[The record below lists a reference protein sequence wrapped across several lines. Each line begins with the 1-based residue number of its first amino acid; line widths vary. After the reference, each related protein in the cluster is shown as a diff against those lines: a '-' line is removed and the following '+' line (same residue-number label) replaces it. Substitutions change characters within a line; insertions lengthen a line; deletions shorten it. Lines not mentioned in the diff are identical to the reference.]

1 MPFTVTMPKL
11 SPTMEEGSVVAWRKA
26 VGDRVEAGEV
36 LMEVAT
42 DKATVEFEALDEGWL
57 RLQLVKEGETLRVGD
72 PIAVFTESADEA
84 LKEYKP
90 EGVPRPAEEP
100 EKEEVKERPQA
111 PAAVAPV
118 KGGMAEPAMVP
129 LPPLEEYHF
138 PAAREGGERILAS
151 PLARKLAKERGLDL
165 SSVEGSGPN
174 RRVVAADLERAQPA
188 GLVSFSRS
196 EQPTTA
202 PGSYH
207 EEPLSPMRKVV
218 GHRLQSAKSFIPHFY
233 LSQEVD
239 AEPMVALRSQL
250 VHYGLKPSFND
261 LIIRATALALRQH
274 PEINS
279 GFNNQNQTI
288 IRYETIDIAIA
299 VTVEG
304 GLITPII
311 RHADFK
317 NIGQISVE
325 AKELASRARL
335 GKLAPHEYQG
345 GSFTL
350 SNLGMF
356 AVSEFIAVVN
366 PPQAAILAIGGIVDQ
381 PVVSNGAVVA
391 GKRLKITLS
400 SDHRVIDGVDA
411 ARFLQTVRSFLEKP
425 AGLLV

>member
-72 PIAVFTESADEA
+72 PIAVFTESADED
-84 LKEYKP
+84 LKGYKP
-90 EGVPRPAEEP
+90 EGVARPAEA
-100 EKEEVKERPQA
+100 KEEKPKERAEAA
-111 PAAVAPV
+111 PAVAAPV
-118 KGGMAEPAMVP
+118 KSGMAEPAMVP

-138 PAAREGGERILAS
+138 PTAREGGERILAS
-151 PLARKLAKERGLDL
+151 PLARKLAQERGLDL

-188 GLVSFSRS
+188 GLVSFGRS
-196 EQPTTA
+196 EQPTIA

-218 GHRLQSAKSFIPHFY
+218 GQRLQSAKSFIPHFY

-239 AEPMVALRSQL
+239 AEPMVALRGQL
-250 VHYGLKPSFND
+250 THYGLKPSFND
-261 LIIRATALALRQH
+261 LIVRATALALRQH

-288 IRYETIDIAIA
+288 VRYETIDIAIA

-317 NIGQISVE
+317 NIGQISAE
-325 AKELASRARL
+325 AKELAGRARR

-356 AVSEFIAVVN
+356 SVSEFVAVIN

-381 PVVSNGAVVA
+381 PVVSNGAVVP

-411 ARFLQTVRSFLEKP
+411 ARFLQTVRGFLEKP
-425 AGLLV
+425 AGLLI

>member
-57 RLQLVKEGETLRVGD
+57 RLQLVKEGETVRVGD
-72 PIAVFTESADEA
+72 PIAVFTESADEE
-84 LKEYKP
+84 LKGYKP
-90 EGVPRPAEEP
+90 EGVARPAEEP
-100 EKEEVKERPQA
+100 EKEKPKERPA
-111 PAAVAPV
+111 EVAAAPV
-118 KGGMAEPAMVP
+118 KSGMAEPAMVP
-129 LPPLEEYHF
+129 LPPLEGYHF
-138 PAAREGGERILAS
+138 PTAHEGGERILAS
-151 PLARKLAKERGLDL
+151 PLARKLAQERGLDL
-165 SSVEGSGPN
+165 GSVEGTGPN

-188 GLVSFSRS
+188 GLVSFGRS
-196 EQPTTA
+196 EQPTIA

-239 AEPMVALRSQL
+239 AEPMVALRAQL

-261 LIIRATALALRQH
+261 LIVRATALALRQH

-288 IRYETIDIAIA
+288 VRFETIDIAIA

-317 NIGQISVE
+317 NIGQISAE
-325 AKELASRARL
+325 AKELAGRARR

-356 AVSEFIAVVN
+356 AVSEFIAVIN

-381 PVVSNGAVVA
+381 PVVSNGAVVP

-411 ARFLQTVRSFLEKP
+411 ARFLQTVRAFLEKP
-425 AGLLV
+425 AGLLI